1 MLLKFTV
8 DRENNIPL
16 FQQIVDRIGGM
27 IDENV
32 LRPGDHLPASRKLAD
47 DLGVNRSTVVR
58 AYQELWSLG
67 YIETR
72 PGGYS
77 TVRSRMHPV
86 YEPALKGAGIFDWDR
101 MGVDIPVE
109 RAGPQPRTAD
119 DCIDFSRLVPDER
132 LYPADDFRRALNR
145 ALRREGTRL
154 LGYGDPLGY
163 PGLRRYVAQRMRLH
177 GVAVSPDQVI
187 LTSGS
192 QNAIELVLKLL
203 VSDGAPVAVESPTY
217 SAVLPLLHYFRIPI
231 QGIPMTDDGVDL
243 DALQR
248 RFESD
253 RPALFYTIPNFHNP
267 TGITTGQVHR
277 ERLLDLAR
285 NYRVPLVED
294 GFEEEMKYF
303 GRAVLPI
310 KSMDRD
316 GVVIYVGSFSKVLF
330 PGIRVGWVAADAG
343 CIRRLAE
350 IRRATQLTGNP
361 LIQAG
366 LAEFCACGDYDAHIG
381 RMHRAFRKR
390 MQTALRQLR
399 SELPDTA
406 VRWTQPSGGYTVWLK
421 LPDGPDTESQWL
433 DRFRQHRVRL
443 APGSGHFPETPDGVF
458 VRLSI
463 SERDETEIRIGIERL
478 GKAVRAG
485 MA

>member
-1 MLLKFTV
+1 MLKFTI
-8 DRENNIPL
+8 DRESNTPL
-16 FQQIVDRIGGM
+16 FQQIVDRIAGM

-32 LRPGDHLPASRKLAD
+32 LKPGDHLPASRKLAD

-67 YIETR
+67 YIETQ

-77 TVRSRMHPV
+77 TVRSRIRPV
-86 YEPALKGAGIFDWDR
+86 SQPSVERRGIFDWER
-101 MGVDIPVE
+101 MGVDVPDE
-109 RAGPQPRTAD
+109 PSGHQPRVTDA
-119 DCIDFSRLVPDER
+119 CIDFGRLVPDER

-145 ALRREGTRL
+145 AMRREGTKL

-177 GVAVSPDQVI
+177 GVTVSPDQVM

-192 QNAIELVLKLL
+192 QNAIELILKLL
-203 VSDGAPVAVESPTY
+203 VMDGSPVAVESPTY
-217 SAVLPLLHYFRIPI
+217 TAVLPLLQYFRIPV
-231 QGIPMTDDGVDL
+231 QGIPMTDEGADL
-243 DALQR
+243 DILQK
-248 RFESD
+248 RFESK

-277 ERLLDLAR
+277 ERLLALAR
-285 NYRVPLVED
+285 QYRVPLVED

-330 PGIRVGWVAADAG
+330 PGIRVGWVAADEG
-343 CIRRLAE
+343 CIRRLAA
-350 IRRATQLTGNP
+350 IRKATQLTGNP
-361 LIQAG
+361 VIQAG
-366 LAEFCACGDYDAHIG
+366 LAEFCTSGEYDVHIS
-381 RMHRAFRKR
+381 RMHRAYRKR

-399 SELPDTA
+399 SELSDTA
-406 VRWTQPSGGYTVWLK
+406 VRWTQPAGGYTVWLQ
-421 LPDGPDTESQWL
+421 LPDGNLTESDWL
-433 DRFRQHRVRL
+433 DRFREHGVRL
-443 APGSGHFPETPDGVF
+443 APGSGHFPEMPDGVY

-463 SERDETEIRIGIERL
+463 SERDETEIRTGIERL
-478 GKAVRAG
+478 GMAVRSG
-485 MA
+485 IE